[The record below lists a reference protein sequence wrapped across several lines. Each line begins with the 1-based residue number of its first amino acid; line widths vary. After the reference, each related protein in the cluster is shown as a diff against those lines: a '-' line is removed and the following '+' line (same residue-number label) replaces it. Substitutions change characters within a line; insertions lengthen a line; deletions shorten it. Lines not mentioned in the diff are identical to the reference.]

1 MMNKRKVLYLLA
13 IFVMGGIAGVLSG
26 SGMVNSGEKIYS
38 DEPLI
43 IGDNPADEVFV
54 IDKKTEFYHKNGIM
68 VTGRGTLIVEGT
80 LYQNGH
86 VYITENGTFHVD
98 GGALHI
104 DGYDTNVYVDENG
117 SCIFSDGLLHY
128 VQEYVSQHNLGGGD
142 NGHFKFVNSEVNCD
156 GSIEFIHLVG
166 NASYTAI
173 NTVFADWTTWYLHD
187 HTALS
192 LENVNYA
199 GDIVVYDS
207 PTLTFVNTDFVMP
220 WLYFGEGA
228 VIDYTFSGSKG
239 TTTTTIDNTVPG
251 ISGIGWSLTMENCS
265 HVAWGVNPYPG
276 SDVTIR
282 DSQLTMVLFR
292 FAGEGEF
299 DLYGIMK
306 NDSYYTNETISVTDR
321 MFQLINTSVKWWK
334 VDVIDDFQ
342 LYADS
347 IVFSEMVIKGNSKAY
362 ITHSIC
368 EGQTIHLG
376 AQDNSFVHFEQGEI
390 WSYVSVWGNAVMV
403 LQDSL
408 VDWQKG
414 EFTYQASNIA
424 HGNSRLYC
432 LNCVMRSDPKAVDS
446 ALVMVESLNSAD
458 EGKIGEEI
466 VIFGSAWID
475 TGPDSSIEF
484 AEYKLAW
491 TKNGSDWTLIT
502 ESTNPVQDGIL
513 GEWDTS
519 GLTEGEYDLCLQ
531 VWVHGDISGHPP
543 DKYPVYKAITLF
555 SDGLQEDSDSPESEE
570 QEKPLEES
578 EEPSEA
584 ERSPKEPTKEP
595 ERSGGVFVIPL
606 ILIGVIIL
614 FILKRRRV

>member
-1 MMNKRKVLYLLA
+1 MMNKRKVSYSLA
-13 IFVMGGIAGVLSG
+13 ILIMGGMVALPFGLC
-26 SGMVNSGEKIYS
+26 MVNSGGKVYS
-38 DEPLI
+38 DEFLI
-43 IGDNPADEVFV
+43 IGDNPVDEVFV
-54 IDKKTEFYHKNGIM
+54 IDTKTEFYHSSGIM
-68 VTGRGTLIVEGT
+68 VTGRGTLIVKGT

-98 GGALHI
+98 GGAFHI
-104 DGYDTNVYVDENG
+104 GGYDTNVYVDENG
-117 SCIFSDGLLHY
+117 SCIFSDGVLHY
-128 VQEYVSQHNLGGGD
+128 VQEYVSQHNLAGGD
-142 NGHFKFVNSEVNCD
+142 NGHFEFVNSEVNCD

-173 NTVFADWTTWYLHD
+173 DTVFADWTTWYLHD
-187 HTALS
+187 HTTLS

-199 GDIVVYDS
+199 GDIVLYDS
-207 PTLTFVNTDFVMP
+207 PTLKLVNTDFVMP

-228 VIDYTFSGSKG
+228 VIDYTFSGLKG
-239 TTTTTIDNTVPG
+239 SAIIDNTVPG
-251 ISGIGWSLTMENCS
+251 ISGISWSLTMENCS

-306 NDSYYTNETISVTDR
+306 NDSYYKDEVIPVTDR
-321 MFQLINTSVKWWK
+321 MFRLINTSVKWWK
-334 VDVIDDFQ
+334 VDVIDNFQ
-342 LYADS
+342 LHADS
-347 IVFSEMVIKGNSKAY
+347 IVFSEMVLKGSCKAY

-376 AQDNSFVHFEQGEI
+376 AQDNSFVYFEQGEI

-414 EFTYQASNIA
+414 EFIYQTCNIA

-432 LNCVMRSDPKAVDS
+432 LNCVMRSNPQAVDS

-458 EGKIGEEI
+458 EGKIGEKI
-466 VIFGSAWID
+466 VIYGSAWID
-475 TGPDSSIEF
+475 TGPDSGITF
-484 AEYKLAW
+484 AGYNLAW
-491 TKNGSDWTLIT
+491 TNNGSDWTLIT
-502 ESTNPVQDGIL
+502 ESANPVQDGIL

-519 GLTEGEYDLCLQ
+519 GLTEGEYHVCLQ
-531 VWVHGDISGHPP
+531 MRVNGDTSSHPP
-543 DKYPVYKAITLF
+543 DKYPVYKTITLF
-555 SDGLQEDSDSPESEE
+555 SDGLQEDSDFPES
-570 QEKPLEES
+570 KES
-578 EEPSEA
+578 EEPSEGPP
-584 ERSPKEPTKEP
+584 EEPLKEP

-606 ILIGVIIL
+606 ILIGVIIF
-614 FILKRRRV
+614 FILKRKRV

>member
-1 MMNKRKVLYLLA
+1 MNKRKVLQVLA
-13 IFVMGGIAGVLSG
+13 ILVIGGITGLLFG
-26 SGMVNSGEKIYS
+26 SCMVHSDEKVYS
-38 DEPLI
+38 DKPLI
-43 IGDNPADEVFV
+43 IGDNPVDEVFV
-54 IDKKTEFYHKNGIM
+54 IDSNTEFYHSGGIM
-68 VTGRGTLIVEGT
+68 VTGRGTLIVKGT

-98 GGALHI
+98 GGAFHI

-117 SCIFSDGLLHY
+117 SCIFNHGLLHY
-128 VQEYVSQHNLGGGD
+128 VQEYVSQHNLAGGD
-142 NGHFKFVNSEVNCD
+142 NGYFEFVNSQVDCD

-173 NTVFADWTTWYLHD
+173 DTVFADWTTWYLHD
-187 HTALS
+187 HTTLS

-199 GDIVVYDS
+199 GDIVLYDS
-207 PTLTFVNTDFVMP
+207 PTLTFVNCDFVMP

-251 ISGIGWSLTMENCS
+251 ISGIPWSLTMENCS

-276 SDVTIR
+276 SDVTIK

-299 DLYGIMK
+299 DLQGIMK
-306 NDSYYTNETISVTDR
+306 NDSYYKNKVIPVTDR

-334 VDVIDDFQ
+334 VDVIDNFQ

-347 IVFSEMVIKGNSKAY
+347 IVFSEMVLKDSSKAF
-362 ITHSIC
+362 ITQSVC

-376 AQDNSFVHFEQGEI
+376 AQDNSFVYFEQGEI

-403 LQDSL
+403 LKDSL

-414 EFTYQASNIA
+414 EFIYQTSNIA

-432 LNCVMRSDPKAVDS
+432 LNCVMRSDPWAVDS
-446 ALVMVESLNSAD
+446 ALVMVESLTGLDRA
-458 EGKIGEEI
+458 KIGEKI
-466 VIFGSAWID
+466 VINGSAWID
-475 TGPDSSIEF
+475 TGSDSSITF
-484 AEYKLAW
+484 AKYNLSW
-491 TKNGSDWTLIT
+491 SKNGSDWTLIT
-502 ESTNPVQDGIL
+502 ESVNPVQDGIL

-519 GLTEGEYDLCLQ
+519 KLTEGEYKLRLQ
-531 VWVHGDISGHPP
+531 IWVNGDTSSHPP
-543 DKYPVYKAITLF
+543 DKYPVLKTITLF
-555 SDGLQEDSDSPESEE
+555 SDGLQDDASPESEE
-570 QEKPLEES
+570 PEEPLKESEKPSES
-578 EEPSEA
+578 EKLP
-584 ERSPKEPTKEP
+584 KEP
-595 ERSGGVFVIPL
+595 ERSGGLLVVPL

-614 FILKRRRV
+614 FLLKRKRV